1 MLENR
6 FNLGAKNQPAA
17 GLRVIQRFNSEAVTR
32 QQELSIAFIPQGKS
46 KHPAQML
53 NALLTELLIEMDDYF
68 RVARGRQNMPP
79 AFQLSSQ
86 QLVIINFAV
95 EDSHDGPVF
104 VADWLLPSI
113 QIDDAKP
120 PHSHRKVSLQKRA
133 GIIRAPVVQDLE
145 HVVQNVLV
153 HRPLGFVFVNTAN
166 SAHGLVPGLSVGFAC
181 GHKETGPCLMRGPTA
196 VISQDLLVNL
206 NDSLCYSWSGQMLY
220 PLAPSRP
227 VSVTKDINE
236 MIGEPLSVRF
246 TNVTPVGAA
255 DDFADIPDIGGDDR

>member
-6 FNLGAKNQPAA
+6 LNLGPKNQPAA

-32 QQELSIAFIPQGKS
+32 QQEPPLALIPHGES
-46 KHPAQML
+46 KHPAQVL
-53 NALLTELLIEMDDYF
+53 NALLTEFLIKMDDYF
-68 RVARGRQNMPP
+68 GIARSCKNMSPG
-79 AFQLSSQ
+79 FQLSYQ
-86 QLVIINFAV
+86 QQVIINFAV

-113 QIDDAKP
+113 HIDDANL
-120 PHSHRKVSLQKRA
+120 PHSHRKVSVQKRA
-133 GIIRAPVVQDLE
+133 GIVRAPVVQDLE
-145 HVVQNVLV
+145 HVVQNLLV

-206 NDSLCYSWSGQMLY
+206 NDSLCHSWSGQLLY
-220 PLAPSRP
+220 RLAASGALPVAQDISETLCELSR
-227 VSVTKDINE
+227 VGFTAVTR
-236 MIGEPLSVRF
+236 GR
-246 TNVTPVGAA
+246 AA

>member
-6 FNLGAKNQPAA
+6 LNLGPKNQPAA

-32 QQELSIAFIPQGKS
+32 QQEPPLALIPHGES
-46 KHPAQML
+46 KHPAQVL
-53 NALLTELLIEMDDYF
+53 NALLTEFLIKMDDYF
-68 RVARGRQNMPP
+68 GIARSCQNMSPG
-79 AFQLSSQ
+79 FQLSSQ

-120 PHSHRKVSLQKRA
+120 PHSHRKVSVQKRA
-133 GIIRAPVVQDLE
+133 GIVRAPVVQDLE
-145 HVVQNVLV
+145 HVVQNLLV

-206 NDSLCYSWSGQMLY
+206 NDSLCYRWSGQMLY

-227 VSVTKDINE
+227 LSVAQDINE
-236 MIGEPLSVRF
+236 MIGELLRVRF